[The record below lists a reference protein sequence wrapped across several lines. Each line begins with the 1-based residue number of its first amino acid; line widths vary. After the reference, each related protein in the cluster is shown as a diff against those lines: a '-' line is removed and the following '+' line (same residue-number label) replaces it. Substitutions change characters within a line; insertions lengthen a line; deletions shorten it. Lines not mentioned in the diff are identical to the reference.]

1 MGLKLMRVII
11 RTPNW
16 LGDAVFNLPFIIA
29 VSKKQEVTIVC
40 KEYLRELFWGFPT
53 ISFNS
58 NSELYKKHLKIGK
71 KYDYY
76 IVTPISFSSALAAF
90 LSRTPERIGF
100 SLDARDFLLTK
111 RIKIPREWKERHT
124 TETYALLYQE
134 LINEDKVKFELEIP
148 EKYKLSASEILSSFD
163 LLDKPYVCF
172 SPFAQFGRAKEWGEE
187 NFMELANLLAK
198 HGIKSVIL
206 GSKGDV
212 KRSEIF
218 KGVNYVN
225 LTGKTSLWEA
235 AEIARKGL
243 AFIGG
248 DSGLTH
254 LSAMVGAKTI
264 AIFGPTPV
272 SWTSPIG
279 KDVTIFYKKLN
290 CSPCEKRECPLR
302 TKECM
307 KLVKPAEVFEVIRQ
321 RL

>member
-1 MGLKLMRVII
+1 MRVII

-16 LGDAVFNLPFIIA
+16 LGDAVFNLPFILA
-29 VSKKQEVTIVC
+29 VSKKEKVTVVS
-40 KEYLRELFWGFPT
+40 KEHLKELFWGFPT
-53 ISFNS
+53 ISFKS
-58 NSELYKKHLKIGK
+58 NGELYKKHLKIRK

-76 IVTPISFSSALAAF
+76 IITPISFSSALAAY
-90 LSRTPERIGF
+90 LSKAPERIGF
-100 SLDARDFLLTK
+100 SFDARDFLLTK

-124 TETYALLYQE
+124 TETYAMLYQE
-134 LINEDKVKFELEIP
+134 LVNKDEVKFELEIP
-148 EKYKLSASEILSSFD
+148 EKYRLSALEILRGAA
-163 LLDKPYVCF
+163 LLEEPFVCF
-172 SPFAQFGRAKEWGEE
+172 SPFAKFGRAKEWGEE
-187 NFMELANLLAK
+187 NFIELANILAK
-198 HGIKSVIL
+198 RGVKSVIL

-212 KRSEIF
+212 ERSRIF
-218 KGVNYVN
+218 NGINFVN

-235 AEIARKGL
+235 AEIARNSL

-254 LSAMVGAKTI
+254 LSAIVGARTI

-279 KDVTIFYKKLN
+279 KDVTIFYKKLI
-290 CSPCEKRECPLR
+290 CSPCEKRECPLK

-307 KLVKPAEVFEVIRQ
+307 KSVKPGEVFEVIKQ